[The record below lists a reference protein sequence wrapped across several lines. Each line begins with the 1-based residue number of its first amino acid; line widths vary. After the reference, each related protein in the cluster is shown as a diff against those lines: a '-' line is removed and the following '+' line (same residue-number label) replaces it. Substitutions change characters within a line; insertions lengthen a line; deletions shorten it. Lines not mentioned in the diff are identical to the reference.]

1 MAPAKC
7 AYELS
12 ACTQL
17 VLKQGNK
24 ARDVG
29 LMGTERSCVAGDQ
42 METSSSRA
50 DNPHATLFRVVCESD
65 AQEFCEQ

>member
-7 AYELS
+7 AYEPP
-12 ACTQL
+12 ACSQL
-17 VLKQGNK
+17 VLKQENK
-24 ARDVG
+24 ARVVG
-29 LMGTERSCVAGDQ
+29 LMGTDGSWTAGDQ
-42 METSSSRA
+42 MGTSSSCA